1 MVDGVNQ
8 PKPATQYSTLKLK
21 GKDGKSIDL
30 KNLEGLQKTKGNEA
44 LFEKYDK
51 DGNGVIDEKEALVM
65 RNNLQS
71 LAGNGTISKRELSKL
86 FGKDSNAFEALN
98 RLTDQQIAFAQG
110 NTYQEVN
117 GDVTTHLFKDNP
129 ADNYIATKKTNGT
142 EYALQDGSK
151 EIRYSD
157 GSREVQ
163 TKDGQTRFYNAGSD
177 TPVAIVNADGTSIVQ
192 LPDGNTTV
200 MRNADGVLTRT
211 IQLTDDGKEIR
222 TDYETVDGKQITR
235 TYDGIADDAPLTAIT
250 VTTQK
255 GGHVVESKFAS
266 EEDMKNGKPSEE
278 ITDAQNPVLKQITRF
293 AYDDKGNVKAEITD
307 SAGNVT
313 TKFTNSKGE
322 AIPENMFAM
331 VTDQSGVID
340 GGELAE
346 VVVEAKAPT
355 KAAKT
360 LRQQLQASLGNNYE
374 VGYAKDGSIEVRAKD
389 GTLLADLTEQANAT
403 LKACNVTT
411 DVIDGGELAEVVVEA
426 KAPTTA
432 AKNLR
437 QQLQAAFTDYDI
449 GYAKDGSIEVR
460 TKDGTVLA
468 EATRNANA
476 MLATTDSEDINTILS
491 SSDVINKD
499 GQIDKDE
506 YNNFINTML
515 SSVGFT
521 VNDGNRAQVQ
531 ELINNSFTSL
541 DTISSDGKITKEELE
556 KNAKEVIRKLTDD
569 INNIDIIQMGD
580 DNNTGRLGDDTYL
593 T

>member
-51 DGNGVIDEKEALVM
+51 DGNSVIDEKEALVM

-266 EEDMKNGKPSEE
+266 EEDMKNGKPSEQ

-322 AIPENMFAM
+322 TIPENMFAM

-355 KAAKT
+355 
-360 LRQQLQASLGNNYE
+360 
-374 VGYAKDGSIEVRAKD
+374 
-389 GTLLADLTEQANAT
+389 
-403 LKACNVTT
+403 
-411 DVIDGGELAEVVVEA
+411 
-426 KAPTTA
+426 TA

-437 QQLQAAFTDYDI
+437 QQLQAVFTDYDI

>member
-1 MVDGVNQ
+1 M
-8 PKPATQYSTLKLK
+8 
-21 GKDGKSIDL
+21 
-30 KNLEGLQKTKGNEA
+30 
-44 LFEKYDK
+44 
-51 DGNGVIDEKEALVM
+51 
-65 RNNLQS
+65 
-71 LAGNGTISKRELSKL
+71 
-86 FGKDSNAFEALN
+86 
-98 RLTDQQIAFAQG
+98 
-110 NTYQEVN
+110 
-117 GDVTTHLFKDNP
+117 
-129 ADNYIATKKTNGT
+129 
-142 EYALQDGSK
+142 
-151 EIRYSD
+151 
-157 GSREVQ
+157 
-163 TKDGQTRFYNAGSD
+163 
-177 TPVAIVNADGTSIVQ
+177 
-192 LPDGNTTV
+192 
-200 MRNADGVLTRT
+200 
-211 IQLTDDGKEIR
+211 
-222 TDYETVDGKQITR
+222 
-235 TYDGIADDAPLTAIT
+235 
-250 VTTQK
+250 
-255 GGHVVESKFAS
+255 
-266 EEDMKNGKPSEE
+266 
-278 ITDAQNPVLKQITRF
+278 
-293 AYDDKGNVKAEITD
+293 
-307 SAGNVT
+307 
-313 TKFTNSKGE
+313 
-322 AIPENMFAM
+322 
-331 VTDQSGVID
+331 
-340 GGELAE
+340 
-346 VVVEAKAPT
+346 EAKAPT

-403 LKACNVTT
+403 LKASNVTT

-437 QQLQAAFTDYDI
+437 QQLQAVFTDYDI